1 VQKSKTWKQVNTYQQ
16 CPQLGD
22 LLNAW
27 ISAVER
33 YTSQFPDNPWSYNER
48 AILSTLAGAA
58 WTMDGWV
65 AMEEFATS
73 KRLRKL
79 EPGVD
84 HGDKLRNG
92 RCDLFVSSPEA
103 SFVFEAKQAN
113 QPTSQPANQ
122 PIGARSDGYSYAYKA
137 MGAAWEDIGD
147 VQVGEAD
154 YRFAATFVVPMI
166 PLGEIIPEGGTLGDI
181 CAKKVEGF
189 LKPWLEKTMGCLG
202 KGAKHQDFAFI
213 FPNLGNTDYVMRGR
227 HYPGVVLVLKER
239 RRATSRSAA

>member
-1 VQKSKTWKQVNTYQQ
+1 MIGNEAVVQKSKTWKQVNTYLQ

-33 YTSQFPDNPWSYNER
+33 YTSQFPGNPWSYNER

-113 QPTSQPANQ
+113 QP
-122 PIGARSDGYSYAYKA
+122 IGARSDGCSYAYKA

-147 VQVGEAD
+147 IQVGEAD

-166 PLGEIIPEGGTLGDI
+166 PLGEITPEGGTLGDI

-202 KGAKHQDFAFI
+202 KGAKHQDFAFV

>member
-1 VQKSKTWKQVNTYQQ
+1 
-16 CPQLGD
+16 
-22 LLNAW
+22 
-27 ISAVER
+27 
-33 YTSQFPDNPWSYNER
+33 
-48 AILSTLAGAA
+48 
-58 WTMDGWV
+58 
-65 AMEEFATS
+65 
-73 KRLRKL
+73 
-79 EPGVD
+79 
-84 HGDKLRNG
+84 
-92 RCDLFVSSPEA
+92 
-103 SFVFEAKQAN
+103 
-113 QPTSQPANQ
+113 
-122 PIGARSDGYSYAYKA
+122 

>member
-1 VQKSKTWKQVNTYQQ
+1 MIGNEAVAQKSKTWKQVNTYQQ

-113 QPTSQPANQ
+113 QPTS
-122 PIGARSDGYSYAYKA
+122 RSGHD
-137 MGAAWEDIGD
+137 
-147 VQVGEAD
+147 
-154 YRFAATFVVPMI
+154 PMVTHT
-166 PLGEIIPEGGTLGDI
+166 PTKRWAL
-181 CAKKVEGF
+181 
-189 LKPWLEKTMGCLG
+189 LG
-202 KGAKHQDFAFI
+202 KILVMCRSERQITALRQLLW
-213 FPNLGNTDYVMRGR
+213 FP
-227 HYPGVVLVLKER
+227 
-239 RRATSRSAA
+239 